1 MKEHFSML
9 TRLFLLWL
17 LLVSTA
23 FAGEQGL
30 LWHISGK
37 GVDSYLFGT
46 MHSEDPRVTRLPAE
60 VEQRFMA
67 ADTVV
72 LEVSLDAQT
81 EMAAAAQMMLP
92 QESSLTALVG
102 EALSAQAKQAM
113 LSRGVPPAVTER
125 LQPWATVLVLSM
137 PRQQGGLVL
146 DKLLYDRAQAEGKR
160 FQALESVEEQI
171 AVFTSLSI
179 DEQKALLQT
188 VLKEYQGY
196 PLLFEQMTEAYLS
209 GDLAQLVKISD
220 ANPMTSDPELHA
232 KVMTKLLDHRNRR
245 MVKRMQTML
254 MEGKV
259 FVAVGALHLPGE
271 TGLISLLRQQGYA
284 ITSLY

>member
-46 MHSEDPRVTRLPAE
+46 MHSEDPRVTRLPTE

-171 AVFTSLSI
+171 AVFTSLSL

>member
-171 AVFTSLSI
+171 AVFTSLSL

-284 ITSLY
+284 ITPLY

>member
-284 ITSLY
+284 ITPLY

>member
-46 MHSEDPRVTRLPAE
+46 MHSEDPRVTRLPTE